1 LKGRPFERENEG
13 IDDDDDHE
21 LFAVAEVLVVVGRRR
36 DDNDAANPL
45 REEIMRGVD
54 IIRFIIEISTGVLDR
69 NRSRLFVAQASN
81 ILWRDEGSLCLGCK
95 LPKLFR
101 PSRAG
106 FTLHRSRTDLKIG
119 EFPTVN
125 EAIFRKWH
133 YPVLSM
139 PSSSRLHGNLHR

>member
-1 LKGRPFERENEG
+1 MKGRPFERENEG

-81 ILWRDEGSLCLGCK
+81 ILWR
-95 LPKLFR
+95 F
-101 PSRAG
+101 
-106 FTLHRSRTDLKIG
+106 HRFWIFIRYIA
-119 EFPTVN
+119 VN
-125 EAIFRKWH
+125 CYGLSYLIFII
-133 YPVLSM
+133 LIE
-139 PSSSRLHGNLHR
+139 

>member
-1 LKGRPFERENEG
+1 MKGRPFERENEG

-81 ILWRDEGSLCLGCK
+81 ILWRDEGSLCLCGH
-95 LPKLFR
+95 
-101 PSRAG
+101 A
-106 FTLHRSRTDLKIG
+106 
-119 EFPTVN
+119 
-125 EAIFRKWH
+125 AISF
-133 YPVLSM
+133 VLAI
-139 PSSSRLHGNLHR
+139 LL

>member
-1 LKGRPFERENEG
+1 MKGRPFERENEG

-81 ILWRDEGSLCLGCK
+81 ILWRDEGVYAYAAMRRYLLCL
-95 LPKLFR
+95 
-101 PSRAG
+101 PSCYDVH
-106 FTLHRSRTDLKIG
+106 LQ
-119 EFPTVN
+119 
-125 EAIFRKWH
+125 
-133 YPVLSM
+133 
-139 PSSSRLHGNLHR
+139 